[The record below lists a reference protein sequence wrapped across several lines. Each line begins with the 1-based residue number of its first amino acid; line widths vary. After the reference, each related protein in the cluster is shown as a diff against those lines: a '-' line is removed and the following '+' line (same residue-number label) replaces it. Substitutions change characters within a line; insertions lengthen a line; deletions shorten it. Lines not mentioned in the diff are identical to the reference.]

1 MYLLDTCVVSEA
13 RRRNP
18 QAIAWLRASQ
28 PDTLFLSVITIGEIM
43 KAVAMK
49 ARTDPPYAATLL
61 RWLDELRFVYSG
73 RILPIDD
80 AVATGWGRLMA
91 QRTRPMADA
100 LIAATARVHNKVV
113 VTRNTGDFADAGVDL
128 VDPWI
133 GADRVIG
140 AASPS

>member
-13 RRRNP
+13 RRRTP
-18 QAIAWLRASQ
+18 QAVGWLRSAQSE
-28 PDTLFLSVITIGEIM
+28 TLYLSVITVGEITKGIM
-43 KAVAMK
+43 MK
-49 ARTDPPYAATLL
+49 ARTDPPMAAGLM

-73 RILPIDD
+73 RILSIDD

-113 VTRNTGDFADAGVDL
+113 VTRNMADFADAGVDL
-128 VDPWI
+128 LDPW
-133 GADRVIG
+133 AV
-140 AASPS
+140 AK